1 MEDKIQRR
9 CLRQNLADYLENLAR
24 QLRAGSVEVEG
35 ERWGVP
41 EQLNTK
47 IEVWEK
53 KGCVQA
59 HLHLQWPAG
68 DGDDPKSLQER
79 CRRQQEFTEL
89 KNQLAEAFSE
99 LLELAQMWL
108 LPAESQ
114 VMKFMELSREFVLLA
129 DPGWESEITE
139 YMAHVENLFF
149 AVKNKQ
155 LEIFLH
161 EIRDLKI
168 LVKTCHQERR

>member
-1 MEDKIQRR
+1 MGDKIDRQYLRR
-9 CLRQNLADYLENLAR
+9 DLADFLENLAR
-24 QLRAGSVEVEG
+24 RLRDGSFEIGG
-35 ERWGVP
+35 ERWEVP
-41 EQLNTK
+41 EQLNSK

-59 HLHLQWPAG
+59 HLHLQWPLG
-68 DGDDPKSLQER
+68 NVDNLKLLQER
-79 CRRQQEFTEL
+79 CRRQRDFTEL

-129 DPGWESEITE
+129 DPEWEDEITE
-139 YMAHVENLFF
+139 YMAHAENLFF

-161 EIRDLKI
+161 ELRDLKV

>member
-1 MEDKIQRR
+1 MEDKIERD
-9 CLRQNLADYLENLAR
+9 CLRQDLADYLENLAR
-24 QLRAGSVEVEG
+24 QLRIGAFEIEG

-47 IEVWEK
+47 IEIKERM
-53 KGCVQA
+53 GCVQA
-59 HLHLQWPAG
+59 HLLFRWPVASG
-68 DGDDPKSLQER
+68 YEHKRLEGR
-79 CRRQQEFTEL
+79 CRREHEFTDL
-89 KNQLAEAFSE
+89 KNQLAEVFSE

-114 VMKFMELSREFVLLA
+114 VMRFMELSREFVLLA
-129 DPGWESEITE
+129 DPDWENEITE
-139 YMAHVENLFF
+139 YMLHAENLFF

-161 EIRDLKI
+161 ELRNLKV
-168 LVKTCHQERR
+168 LVKTCHQEKR

>member
-1 MEDKIQRR
+1 MDDKSA
-9 CLRQNLADYLENLAR
+9 RQCPRQDLADYFENLAR
-24 QLRAGSVEVEG
+24 WLRSGFFENDG

-41 EQLNTK
+41 EHLVSK

-59 HLHLQWPAG
+59 HLRLQWPLG
-68 DGDDPKSLQER
+68 SGENPTLLQER
-79 CRRQQEFTEL
+79 CRRQREFTEL

-129 DPGWESEITE
+129 DPEWEDEITE

-161 EIRDLKI
+161 ELRDLKV

>member
-1 MEDKIQRR
+1 MEEKIERR
-9 CLRQNLADYLENLAR
+9 CLRQNLANYLENLAR
-24 QLRAGSVEVEG
+24 QLRAGSIEVEG

-41 EQLNTK
+41 EQINTK
-47 IEVWEK
+47 FEVWEK
-53 KGCVQA
+53 RGCVQA
-59 HLHLQWPAG
+59 HLYLRWPVG
-68 DGDDPKSLQER
+68 DLEDPTALRER
-79 CRRQQEFTEL
+79 CLRHQEFTQL

-129 DPGWESEITE
+129 DPEWESEITE
-139 YMAHVENLFF
+139 YMGHVESLFF

-161 EIRDLKI
+161 EIRDLKV